1 MIYGTKKVFMYSMFK
16 YVPVTSEYNA
26 VFTYGGNYTAY
37 KKNRLLYK
45 QYVAANPA
53 KPVCNTSTPKARYA
67 SFALKQG
74 IQSGCMNQQIYC
86 VGCTNNGTQMTG
98 LAKNSNVWVGV
109 NPYDP

>member
-1 MIYGTKKVFMYSMFK
+1 MYSLTCSYK
-16 YVPVTSEYNA
+16 YVPVASNYNA

-45 QYVAANPA
+45 QYTLDHPD

-86 VGCTNNGTQMTG
+86 VGCTKNGVQMTG

-109 NPYDP
+109 APLQPA